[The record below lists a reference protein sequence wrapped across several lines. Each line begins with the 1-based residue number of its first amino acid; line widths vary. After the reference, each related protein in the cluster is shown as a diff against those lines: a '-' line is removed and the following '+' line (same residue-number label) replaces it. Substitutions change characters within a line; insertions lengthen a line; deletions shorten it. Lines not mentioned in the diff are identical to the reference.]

1 MRLVN
6 AALVVL
12 ALLATLGGYLQ
23 EKNRLAT
30 ILALPPAQARA
41 LYERAQL
48 RRERVLIAVTALLI
62 VAAIAALVLFK
73 LVRR

>member
-30 ILALPPAQARA
+30 ILALPPAKARA

-62 VAAIAALVLFK
+62 AAAIAALVLFK

>member
-1 MRLVN
+1 MRLLN

-23 EKNRLAT
+23 EKKRLAT
-30 ILALPPAQARA
+30 ILAMPPAEARA

-48 RRERVLIAVTALLI
+48 RRERVLIGVTAFL
-62 VAAIAALVLFK
+62 AAAALAALVLFK
-73 LVRR
+73 VLRR